1 MLNLRNFHQM
11 LYSLMPVKDYF
22 KQFLNYSIAE
32 GWWNTETCFKVD
44 TTNQTFNEYM
54 EHHHNVTKK
63 NLTTT
68 PVEEFWE

>member
-1 MLNLRNFHQM
+1 MNFHKY
-11 LYSLMPVKDYF
+11 LASNFV
-22 KQFLNYSIAE
+22 AE
-32 GWWNTETCFKVD
+32 GWWNTETCFKAD
-44 TTNQTFNEYM
+44 PTNQTFNEYM